1 MKIPTQVKDNACLY
15 WQHNPV
21 SLEEAAQAYGISR
34 PTLSRA
40 LREKGLN
47 QSSYTSHKTKEE
59 KKMLQYLYSKNINS
73 LSDLRLSNPSTII

>member
-1 MKIPTQVKDNACLY
+1 MKLPHQVKVDACIY
-15 WQHNPV
+15 WQTNNV
-21 SLEEAAQAYGISR
+21 TLEEAAQAFGISR

-59 KKMLQYLYSKNINS
+59 KKMLQYLYAKNIN
-73 LSDLRLSNPSTII
+73 DLATLKTHV

>member
-1 MKIPTQVKDNACLY
+1 MKLPQQVKTDACLY
-15 WQHNPV
+15 WQHNNV
-21 SLEEAAQAYGISR
+21 TLEEAAQAFGISR

-59 KKMLQYLYSKNINS
+59 KRILKHLYSNGINDLVTLKNYV
-73 LSDLRLSNPSTII
+73 